1 MLVPINFTGGTYQ
14 DRAKTLANELCVN
27 FYPKLIDDNNNVKS
41 KYVLQNWVGLKSFA
55 SVTPPVAGASRGIFE
70 HRNVLYH
77 VVSNYLYKILP
88 NTTTHILVGMV
99 SGNMPCVIRGFGNG
113 IVIASDGIAFY
124 YDGTTLSQ
132 VVDIDIEDARTL
144 DVINNQAVYQGN
156 NGRFAVSAV
165 GDALDIPALNY
176 ATAESN
182 ADKLQRVFCYNQ
194 KLFLFGEKTIETWW
208 NSGVG
213 SPPFDRVEGGILQR
227 GTPAPYSVAGNDS
240 DVFFLTDD
248 RQVYTLSGQKVST
261 KYLNRIIYDYY
272 VDDAQG
278 FCMTLE
284 GQEFYVLT
292 FPTQNKT
299 FVYPV
304 GGEWF
309 EWSYLDSGGKAL
321 INDYAFF
328 NGKHIGSSSIDGS
341 LYELDFDTYD
351 DAGQTIIRTRDS
363 QVIHGGLFNKDGKKI
378 FASRLEL
385 IIEAGVGL
393 TSGQGLDPE
402 IMMSFSDNGG
412 RTFSTPRRGKIGQSG
427 QFTQRVEWHCLGSF
441 VNRIFRLSISDPVF
455 ISIHSAV
462 LDIEV
467 GL

>member
-14 DRAKTLANELCVN
+14 DRAKTFANELCVN

-55 SVTPPVAGASRGIFE
+55 SVTPPVFGVSRGLFE
-70 HRNVLYH
+70 HKNILYH
-77 VVSNYLYKILP
+77 VVGNYLYKILP
-88 NTTTHILVGMV
+88 NTTTHVLVGLV
-99 SGNMPCVIRGFGNG
+99 NGVKPCVIRGFGDG
-113 IVIASDGIAFY
+113 IVIASDRVAFY
-124 YDGTTLSQ
+124 YSGTVLTQ
-132 VVDIDIEDARTL
+132 VSDVDLEYPDTL
-144 DVINNQAVYQGN
+144 DVLNNQVIYQGAK
-156 NGRFAVSAV
+156 GRFAVSAV
-165 GDALDIPALNY
+165 GDAFDVPALNY

-182 ADKLQRVFCYNQ
+182 ADALKRVFCYNQ

-208 NSGVG
+208 NSDVG
-213 SPPFDRVEGGILQR
+213 SPPFDRVEGGIVQR
-227 GTPAPYSVAGNDS
+227 GTPAPYSVAGNDN

-248 RQVYTLSGQKVST
+248 RQIYTLSGQKVST

-272 VDDAQG
+272 VGDAIG

-284 GQEFYVLT
+284 GQEFYVLA

-309 EWSYLDSGGKAL
+309 EWSYGSENGKAL

-328 NGKHIGSSSIDGS
+328 NGKHIGSSAIDGS
-341 LYELDFDTYD
+341 LYEIDFDAYD

-363 QVIHGGLFNKDGKKI
+363 QVIHGGLFGKDGKKI

-385 IIEAGVGL
+385 IIEVGVGL

-412 RTFSTPRRGKIGQSG
+412 RTFSTSRRGKIGQSG
-427 QFTQRVEWHCLGSF
+427 QFSQRVEWHCLGSF

>member
-1 MLVPINFTGGTYQ
+1 MLVLVNFTGGIYQ

-27 FYPKLIDDNNNVKS
+27 FYPKLIDDNKDVKS

-55 SVTPPVAGASRGIFE
+55 SVNPPVAGKGRGLYE

-77 VVSNYLYKILP
+77 VVGDYLYKILE
-88 NTTTHILVGMV
+88 NTTTHILIGIVQGF
-99 SGNMPCVIRGFGNG
+99 NPCIIRGFGDG
-113 IVIASDGIAFY
+113 IVIASDGVAFY
-124 YDGTTLSQ
+124 YDGSALTKITD
-132 VVDIDIEDARTL
+132 VDLENPRTL
-144 DVINNQAVYQGN
+144 DVLNNQVIYQGN
-156 NGRFAVSAV
+156 DGRFAVSVV
-165 GDALDIPALNY
+165 GDATNVPALNY

-208 NSGVG
+208 NSGNG
-213 SPPFDRVEGGILQR
+213 SPPFDRVEGGIIQR
-227 GTPAPYSVAGNDS
+227 GTPAPYSVAGNDT

-248 RQVYTLSGQKVST
+248 RQVYSLSGQKIST

-272 VDDAQG
+272 VEDAYG

-292 FPTQNKT
+292 FPTENKT
-299 FVYPV
+299 FVCPI

-309 EWSYLDSGGKAL
+309 EWSYNNGKAL
-321 INDYAFF
+321 VNDYAFF
-328 NGKHIGSSSIDGS
+328 DGKHIASSAIDGG
-341 LYELDFDTYD
+341 LYEVDFDTYT
-351 DAGQTIIRTRDS
+351 DAGATIIRTRDS
-363 QVIHGGLFNKDGKKI
+363 QIIHGGLFGKDGKKI

-412 RTFSTPRRGKIGQSG
+412 RTFSTPRRGKLGQSG
-427 QFTQRVEWHCLGSF
+427 QFTQRLEWHCLGSF

-462 LDIEV
+462 LDVEV